1 MSVQIEKLEHNMAT
15 LTIQVPA
22 EDFDKELENV
32 FRRNRN
38 RITVPGFR
46 KGKAP
51 RKMIEKLYGAGI
63 FYEDA
68 ANALIPQAYDKA
80 LSEIEE
86 TVVSRPQIDITSIG
100 KGEDMVFT
108 AKVALKPEVTLG
120 QYKGVEVPAPD
131 RTVTEE
137 DIQHRIDREL
147 DSNARMIDVDDRP
160 VEDGDMI
167 KLDFSGSV
175 DGVPFDGGQG
185 TDYPLTIGS
194 GSFIPGFEEQI
205 IGHAIGEDF
214 DVNVT
219 FPENYHAEELK
230 GKAAVFACKVNSIQ
244 KKELPALD
252 DEFAQ
257 DVSEFDTLE
266 EYREDIRKTL
276 QEQKDNLAKNQ
287 KENAVVEKIVEQAQ
301 MDIPDAMIDEQ
312 VRRMREDF
320 VNRLQQQGMTM
331 EQYMQYTGMDENAL
345 YVQMRPEAVRRISNS
360 LVLEAVG
367 KAENIEISEEKVDEE
382 ISKMAEQYS
391 MDVENLKQM
400 MGDYEISQI
409 RNDLMVQAAVELVTE
424 AAVETEKAAETEEAG
439 EEENK

>member
-68 ANALIPQAYDKA
+68 ANAPIPQAYDKA

-86 TVVSRPQIDITSIG
+86 TVVARPQIDITSIG